1 MTTFFLDHTAWVLFL
16 WVLGNQAGAPIPV
29 TPAILAAGAL
39 AHSNFEFMTVLAVVV
54 GAALCAD
61 VAWYSVGRWRGA
73 QVLRP
78 LRLRFERVSARIDR
92 AANLSMTHEVVLR
105 VGVRFLPELNPVAA
119 GLAGA
124 TRAPLG
130 RYLPYAAGSALI
142 WAGTWIGL
150 GYVLRAAIASHGA

>member
-1 MTTFFLDHTAWVLFL
+1 MTTFLIDHTAWVLFL
-16 WVLGNQAGAPIPV
+16 WVLGNQAGAPIPA

-39 AHSNFEFMTVLAVVV
+39 AHSNFEFMTVMAVVV
-54 GAALCAD
+54 GASLCAD

-73 QVLRP
+73 QVLSP
-78 LRLRFERVSARIDR
+78 LRLRFDWVSARIDR
-92 AANLSMTHEVVLR
+92 AANLPLAHEVVR

-124 TRAPLG
+124 TRATLG
-130 RYLPYAAGSALI
+130 RYLPCAAGSALI

-150 GYVLRAAIASHGA
+150 GYVLRGAIAGHWA

>member
-1 MTTFFLDHTAWVLFL
+1 MTTFLVDHTAWVLFL

-39 AHSNFEFMTVLAVVV
+39 AHSHFEFMTVLAVVV

-78 LRLRFERVSARIDR
+78 LRLRFEWVSTRIER
-92 AANLSMTHEVVLR
+92 AANLSMAHEVVLR

-124 TRAPLG
+124 TQATLG
-130 RYLPYAAGSALI
+130 RYLPCAVGSAFI

-150 GYVLRAAIASHGA
+150 GYVLGAAVAGHWT